1 MKSYPKYKD
10 SGIAWIGEVPEHW
23 GILKLKYI
31 TEILSGVSPEILSPN
46 MNGEIPYYK
55 VDSINYDRFELDPPK
70 HFISEEQ
77 AISENELILFPKRGA
92 AIALNKVGIMSKKLS
107 FDTNIMGLRIRTGKG
122 MLLYLA
128 NVLKCI
134 SLIEIADTSTIPQ
147 INNKHIEPLE
157 VPSPSLS
164 EQTQIA
170 RFLDRKT
177 AQIDTALDQHRQLL
191 QLLREER
198 AALINEAVTKGID
211 PEVAMKDSGVEWIG
225 EVPGHWEVKKLK
237 FELESLNNIRI
248 PLSSVVR
255 GNMKEKIYDY
265 YGASGVIDKVDE
277 YLFDENLILIG
288 EDGAN
293 LITRSKRLVFMA
305 TGKYWVNNHA
315 HILRPIYGN
324 LRYYTELLET
334 YDFSLWVSGSAQPK
348 LTSEKLSNVL
358 VLSPPVKEQHQI
370 VQHIETHTTRIDREI
385 AATEKEIALL
395 EEYRQALIAE
405 AVTGKIDVRDYPLD

>member
-1 MKSYPKYKD
+1 MKSYPIYKD
-10 SGIAWIGEVPEHW
+10 SVIAWIGEMPEHW
-23 GILKLKYI
+23 CILKLKYI

-77 AISENELILFPKRGA
+77 AIGENELILFPKRGA

-177 AQIDTALDQHRQLL
+177 AQIDTALDLHRQLL

-324 LRYYTELLET
+324 LRY
-334 YDFSLWVSGSAQPK
+334 
-348 LTSEKLSNVL
+348 
-358 VLSPPVKEQHQI
+358 
-370 VQHIETHTTRIDREI
+370 
-385 AATEKEIALL
+385 
-395 EEYRQALIAE
+395 
-405 AVTGKIDVRDYPLD
+405 